1 MSPSGPESDASHV
14 MASSEKT
21 LDSTESRKT
30 ETQSAG
36 WGRSSSQSA
45 PHAELAQGV
54 GPPADVAEPMQMDTQ
69 FGSPH
74 AAKPQSTQQPS
85 EVYQQ
90 SATQPLGDDTRSTDV
105 LHRQKPSHAGKPL
118 GIPHAPN
125 LPLRKYIPHSLEFAS
140 IAGIKA
146 ALASAWSRST
156 DIGVQAAVLYE
167 LFGDAILPY
176 VPMLPLM
183 S

>member
-1 MSPSGPESDASHV
+1 MSPSGPESNASHV
-14 MASSEKT
+14 MASSEKAV
-21 LDSTESRKT
+21 DSAESD
-30 ETQSAG
+30 EAEIQSAG
-36 WGRSSSQSA
+36 LGRLSSQSA
-45 PHAELAQGV
+45 PHAKPAQGL

-69 FGSPH
+69 FELPH
-74 AAKPQSTQQPS
+74 PAEPQSMQQPS

-90 SATQPLGDDTRSTDV
+90 TAVQPSGDNTRSTDV
-105 LHRQKPSHAGKPL
+105 LHRQRPSHAGKPV
-118 GIPHAPN
+118 GIPHAAR

-140 IAGIKA
+140 SAGIKA
-146 ALASAWSRST
+146 ALASAWSQST